1 MPKVER
7 VCALLDPRRKS
18 LDKSQIMNGSA
29 ALRTRA
35 EEDLKAL
42 IEMFADEHPPS
53 PVPLPASSVVNQETA
68 EPTPKRKKPS
78 RFKER
83 RAARVAAAVAGSTG
97 NGGAQPLPSVT
108 GRRVISRE
116 LLVYLAE
123 PDQIEV
129 DGFNFLGFWSRRGTD
144 SACPTTGTVTSPADM
159 PYLTFLARLYHGV
172 EATSCQAERNFSALA
187 NLIGDVR
194 SNMLSLIHI
203 SEPTRPY

>member
-42 IEMFADEHPPS
+42 IETFADEHTPS
-53 PVPLPASSVVNQETA
+53 PAPLPASSVVNQETA
-68 EPTPKRKKPS
+68 EPAPKRKKPS
-78 RFKER
+78 RMEER

-108 GRRVISRE
+108 GRRVMISRE

-123 PDQIEV
+123 PDQIDV
-129 DGFNFLGFWSRRGTD
+129 HGFNLLGFWNRRGTD
-144 SACPTTGTVTSPADM
+144 SACLTTGTVTAPAEI
-159 PYLTFLARLYHGV
+159 PYLPFLPRLYHEV
-172 EATSCQAERNFSALA
+172 EATSCQAERNF
-187 NLIGDVR
+187 
-194 SNMLSLIHI
+194 
-203 SEPTRPY
+203 